1 MKNNNISI
9 DFISATNK
17 LKDFIALE
25 KEKEKEKKD
34 KMDYKERKKMGIQIC
49 SNFVTNDA
57 RFSNWNTFF
66 SKHQKKDD
74 LSDCF
79 LQGMWYIKH
88 NKNVYECPCCFC
100 FHLTSRDNWK
110 EEFVSFELFDKMRI
124 EYAETKNHLDG
135 AKKKIEA
142 QATQL
147 NQMQKSFEDLRN
159 KKIVYCQ

>member
-1 MKNNNISI
+1 MVKILRLKSRDKICGNKVSFTHIKKAI
-9 DFISATNK
+9 DVA
-17 LKDFIALE
+17 E
-25 KEKEKEKKD
+25 
-34 KMDYKERKKMGIQIC
+34 
-49 SNFVTNDA
+49 
-57 RFSNWNTFF
+57 
-66 SKHQKKDD
+66 
-74 LSDCF
+74 
-79 LQGMWYIKH
+79 KH

-147 NQMQKSFEDLRN
+147 NQMQKSFEELRN
-159 KKIVYCQ
+159 KKMVYCQ